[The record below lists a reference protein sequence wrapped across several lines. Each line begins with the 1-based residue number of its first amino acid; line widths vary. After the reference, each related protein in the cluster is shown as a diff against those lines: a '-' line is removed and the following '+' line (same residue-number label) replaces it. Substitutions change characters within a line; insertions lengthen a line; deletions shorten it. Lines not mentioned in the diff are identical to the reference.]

1 MTMSEADKYLNEGH
15 FPYGSMGPKMKS
27 AIMFLKNGG
36 KRVIITAIDK
46 LMDAIEGK
54 DGTSIVQD

>member
-1 MTMSEADKYLNEGH
+1 
-15 FPYGSMGPKMKS
+15 MGPKMKS
-27 AIMFLKNGG
+27 AIMFLRNGG

-54 DGTSIVQD
+54 DGTSIIQD